1 MSYGVATALQEAVF
15 TSLSG
20 DVSVTVPVYD
30 ALPAGVLPET
40 YVILGTEEVTTMG
53 DSVGAG
59 AQHDFTVSVVSRAP
73 GFATAKGVGVAIS
86 DLLLGA
92 SLSLSRGSLAGLW
105 LRKATARRLN
115 GGTTRQID
123 LRFRALTDDF

>member
-1 MSYGVATALQEAVF
+1 MSYGVAAALQEAVF
-15 TSLSG
+15 AVLST
-20 DVSVTVPVYD
+20 DASITVPVFD

-40 YVILGTEEVTTMG
+40 YVVLGGEDVTSAG
-53 DSVGAG
+53 DSAGAG
-59 AQHDFTVSVVSRAP
+59 AQHDFTVSVVSSAP

-92 SLSLSRGSLAGLW
+92 SLTLSRGALAGLW
-105 LRKATARRLN
+105 LRKATARRLD
-115 GGTTRQID
+115 GGAQRQVD